1 MPVPLTTP
9 PAGRPPADGRE
20 ALKFHNR
27 RAIIDAAAALAEE
40 RGLGSFTV
48 TDLAERAGVARRTI
62 FNHFA
67 SADDA
72 VYARCSELLGA
83 IVDSFA
89 GISGA
94 GAPPRARDMG
104 TVLEQ
109 LVEVVERPEVIQV
122 MARIARL
129 IGGHGDHPAAVLWT
143 HEVSRTIT
151 ARLAAVIAER
161 SPETDPFTVTLL
173 ASSLLNSV
181 EVTFVEWV
189 QETEATVTP
198 AGRERWQTLLG
209 TALERLRHGFAA

>member
-1 MPVPLTTP
+1 MTP
-9 PAGRPPADGRE
+9 PFPASPADGPPADGRE

-72 VYARCSELLGA
+72 VYARCSELLGV

-89 GISGA
+89 GISDPDV
-94 GAPPRARDMG
+94 PPRAPGPG

-109 LVEVVERPEVIQV
+109 LIEVVERPELIQV
-122 MARIARL
+122 MSQIARL
-129 IGGHGDHPAAVLWT
+129 IGGQGNHPAAVLWT

-161 SPETDPFTVTLL
+161 SPGADPFTVTLL

-198 AGRERWQTLLG
+198 ASRERWQALLR
-209 TALERLRHGFAA
+209 TALEHLRHGFAS